1 MIRVSLRACICAPFL
16 SLCLVAVA
24 LAAPPLSTV
33 RDFDRKAYLGRW
45 YQIALYPNRFQA
57 QCVGDTTAEYR
68 ELPDGNLAV
77 SNRCRTAQGAVEA
90 TGVAR
95 PHRAHPDN
103 PAILEVRFA
112 PAWLSF
118 LPLVWGDYW
127 VIATLGHYDAA
138 LVGSPDREYLWVL
151 ARQPQIS
158 EADYAA
164 LVAIARREGFDPA
177 RLRRE

>member
-1 MIRVSLRACICAPFL
+1 MIPVSLRAGICAPFL
-16 SLCLVAVA
+16 SLCLFAAA

-33 RDFDRKAYLGRW
+33 QDFDRQAYLGRW
-45 YQIALYPNRFQA
+45 HQIALYPNRFQA
-57 QCVGDTTAEYR
+57 HCVGDTTADYR
-68 ELPDGNLAV
+68 ELPDGRLEV
-77 SNRCRTAQGAVEA
+77 VNRCRTAQGFDEA
-90 TGVAR
+90 MGIAR
-95 PHRAHPDN
+95 PHRAYPAN

-112 PAWLSF
+112 PAWLSL
-118 LPLVWGDYW
+118 LPFVWGDYW

-151 ARQPQIS
+151 AREPRLS
-158 EADYAA
+158 DADYAA